1 MKPFICTDPAKRGT
15 MPALCTE
22 IGKLADKVEEY
33 YKDDAMQISRASMLK
48 AYRTGYGMGWESY
61 SSGDMRVHL

>member
-1 MKPFICTDPAKRGT
+1 

-33 YKDDAMQISRASMLK
+33 YKDDAMELSRASML
-48 AYRTGYGMGWESY
+48 AYRTGYGMGRESY
-61 SSGDMRVHL
+61 SLGDMRVHL